1 MTIHLKVTDLEII
14 EQVPLNEERIDVP
27 NNIPAM
33 EKIKELLKKF
43 KQEDQT
49 YDFKKITNDDLEALK
64 TLHSRLTCLDQIKF
78 RLIYADLVEIPYPQL
93 KDAEGFKFTKKSQS
107 YYKSKT
113 TVYYYCEAYKECPV
127 GIKINFATKEKE
139 YAFIEVIFLFFLKFI
154 L

>member
-1 MTIHLKVTDLEII
+1 MAIHLKVTDLQII

-64 TLHSRLTCLDQIKF
+64 TLRSRLTCIDQIKF
-78 RLIYADLVEIPYPQL
+78 RLIYAELI
-93 KDAEGFKFTKKSQS
+93 
-107 YYKSKT
+107 
-113 TVYYYCEAYKECPV
+113 
-127 GIKINFATKEKE
+127 
-139 YAFIEVIFLFFLKFI
+139 
-154 L
+154 